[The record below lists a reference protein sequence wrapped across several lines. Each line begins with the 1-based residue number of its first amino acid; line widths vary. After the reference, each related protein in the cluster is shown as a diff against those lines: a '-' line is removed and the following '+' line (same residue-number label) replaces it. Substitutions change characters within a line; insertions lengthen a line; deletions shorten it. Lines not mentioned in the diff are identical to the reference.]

1 MNPLKLRETLECP
14 VRYHLRRGDVYQ
26 CKRGHSVCGSCFA
39 KLPAAPAQLCPLA
52 RCEYDR
58 PARHNIM
65 AEQIIAGGGVALDC
79 DNADHGCGYKPC
91 QALSRAWGRSSRSI
105 CWSAREVP
113 FPEAGCEDRIRFSE
127 LENHLASAP
136 DHELVQAE
144 PAKYWFTEDMEA
156 DWGRVVQQIG
166 GVTFY
171 EQVVVR
177 GGTWYAW
184 VQVVGGAREA
194 VNWSCD
200 VLVETFAMKGLA
212 VHPMDRMFEEIVE
225 TGEYL
230 ALVKQQARKL
240 AVHPED
246 GGFNICVKFHI
257 AKK

>member
-1 MNPLKLRETLECP
+1 MGKFNVDISCLSIS
-14 VRYHLRRGDVYQ
+14 VQ
-26 CKRGHSVCGSCFA
+26 VCGSCFT

-52 RCEYDR
+52 RCGYDR
-58 PARHNIM
+58 PPRHNLT
-65 AEQIIAGGGVALDC
+65 AEQIIAGGGMVLDC
-79 DNADHGCGYKPC
+79 DNAEHGCVFKGMGEELEGHLPEC
-91 QALSRAWGRSSRSI
+91 PD
-105 CWSAREVP
+105 REVP
-113 FPEAGCEDRIRFSE
+113 CPEADCEDRIRLSE
-127 LENHLASAP
+127 LENNLSTSAG
-136 DHELVQAE
+136 HELVKAGQSGLF
-144 PAKYWFTEDMEA
+144 WFTEDMEA

-171 EQVVVR
+171 EQVVAR

-184 VQVVGGAREA
+184 VKVVGGAREA
-194 VNWSCD
+194 ANWSCD

-230 ALVKQQARKL
+230 ALAKQQARKL